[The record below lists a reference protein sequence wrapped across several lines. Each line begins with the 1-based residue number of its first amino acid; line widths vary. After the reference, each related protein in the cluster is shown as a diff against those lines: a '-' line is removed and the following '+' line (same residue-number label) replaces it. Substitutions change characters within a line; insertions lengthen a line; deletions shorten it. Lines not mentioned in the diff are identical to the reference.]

1 MSRSIE
7 GGVLLKETHYHHG
20 DLRNR
25 LIETGI
31 ELINAAGIGGFS
43 LRKVAARC
51 GVSHAAPYSHFKD
64 VQELLAAMADHV
76 TTRSTDSLQRSINGD
91 YVPQEAMNRL
101 GTAYIAFFQ
110 QHPAYF
116 PFLFFHSG
124 IRIQVDG
131 EVEGEPPYPPF
142 AVFRE
147 TGVRL
152 FRNQG
157 LPEEMD
163 DKMLLAFWSLVH
175 GVASL
180 LSSSGIRYSG
190 DWQEVWQTILQSGGN
205 AHEND
210 RT

>member
-1 MSRSIE
+1 M
-7 GGVLLKETHYHHG
+7 KETNYHHG
-20 DLRNR
+20 DLRNT
-25 LIETGI
+25 LIENGI
-31 ELINAAGIGGFS
+31 ELINAEGIGGFS

-76 TTRSTDSLQRSINGD
+76 TSRFTESLQRSIDGD
-91 YVPQEAMNRL
+91 YVPQKAMNRL

-147 TGVRL
+147 TGMRL
-152 FRNQG
+152 FRSQG
-157 LPEEMD
+157 LPEQMD

-205 AHEND
+205 VHEND